1 MSWTIDPAH
10 TDIRFSV
17 RHMMISTVRGSF
29 EEFTGTV
36 DFDENDPTA
45 TQIDVTIQADSV
57 NTREPKRDGHL
68 KSPDFFDAETYPALT
83 FKSTRVE
90 PVDDQHAKLY
100 GELTIKDVTKEV
112 ALDVEYLGSA
122 TSPWGQTS
130 AGFVASGK
138 INRAD
143 WGLTWNQAL
152 EAGGVL
158 VGEEIGLGID
168 VELIKQAE
176 GEGEAVA
183 AD

>member
-10 TDIRFSV
+10 TNIHFTV
-17 RHMMISTVRGSF
+17 RHMMISTVRGAF
-29 EEFTGTV
+29 EEFAGTV
-36 DFDENDPTA
+36 EFDEDDPSA
-45 TQIDVTIQADSV
+45 TRIDVAIQADSV

-68 KSPDFFDAETYPALT
+68 KSPDFFDAATYPTLT

-90 PVDDQHAKLY
+90 PVDDRHARLY
-100 GELTIKDVTKEV
+100 GNLTIKDVTKEV
-112 ALDVEYLGSA
+112 VLDVEYLGSA

-130 AGFVASGK
+130 AGFIASGK

-158 VGEEIGLGID
+158 VGEEVGFGID
-168 VELIKQAE
+168 VELIKQTA
-176 GEGEAVA
+176 GQGEAVA